1 MRRTFLTFMF
11 LACLAVPAFADGDF
25 VFYQVRAGDTLE
37 TVAKRHRIQPGQ
49 IVTANRSVL
58 GDSTELV
65 PGTILT
71 LPEAPPPPPR
81 AASEKKSK
89 TVKPRAYAAT
99 APGWGQASSGGGVVH
114 VQGTPNHRNRFVGS
128 DGRVMDVPAYVPPV
142 DPAEQAAADAA
153 AAEGDT
159 PGRRSL
165 ASRNGRAIRGLL
177 ATAHRFMGV
186 PYVWGGEDPSGFDCS
201 GFVQYVYARHG
212 VQLPRTADIQYNAGR
227 AVPRG
232 KEQPGDLVFFETY
245 APGASHVGIYLG
257 GGSFIHASS
266 VGFVRI
272 SSLSEDYFQSR
283 YLGARRVH

>member
-11 LACLAVPAFADGDF
+11 LAALAAPTFADGDF

-37 TVAKRHRIQPGQ
+37 TVAKRHRIQPDQ

-58 GDSTELV
+58 GAGTELV

-71 LPEAPPPPPR
+71 LPEPPPPAP
-81 AASEKKSK
+81 SDKKAKPAKK
-89 TVKPRAYAAT
+89 TSRPRAYAASS
-99 APGWGQASSGGGVVH
+99 APGWGHASTGGGVVQ

-142 DPAEQAAADAA
+142 DPAAEEAADAA
-153 AAEGDT
+153 EADT

-165 ASRNGRAIRGLL
+165 ASRNGRAVRGLL
-177 ATAHRFMGV
+177 ATAHRYMGV

-227 AVPRG
+227 SVPRG

-283 YLGARRVH
+283 YLGARRVY